1 MKFEYLKFKNEKSFQ
16 SEMKIFSFF
25 SEVFSFRLTK
35 QSSKVVVDPTFMKKN
50 WLQRKNSKFSA
61 ADR

>member
-1 MKFEYLKFKNEKSFQ
+1 MKFEYLKIKNEKSFQ